1 MPEHKHPLGT
11 VAELDDDAIK
21 SLDDD
26 LRGDLI
32 LPDSEEYED
41 ARNVWNGLINKYP
54 AIVARV
60 KGATDVATAIQFARE
75 NDLEISIRGGSHHQA
90 GSAIVENGLVVD
102 LEEMDSVHVDPEAQI
117 ARVEPGTR
125 AEDALAET
133 QQHGLAFPTGSAG
146 DVGIPGSTLGGGIG
160 WMRRKH
166 GLGIDALRSVEL
178 VTAEGK
184 VVKASPDQNEELF
197 WAVRGGGGNFGV
209 VTSFEFD
216 LYEVGPMV
224 QGLGIFYPA
233 DAAEDVL
240 ETHREVVEDA
250 PEELTTIL
258 LRGEVP
264 NLPPM
269 PDELAGTSA
278 VGILGCYAG
287 DPEEGETV
295 IEPLRS
301 VTEPLID
308 MSDVMP
314 YEMLHDL
321 GTQMYPWG
329 RKYTHRSV
337 FVDDLSDEVHDIVL
351 EQAEAA
357 PTPMSA
363 VGIWPLGGN
372 IGHGGDY
379 AFPWDDKQYM
389 ITIEGNWEETANAP
403 TLEWAH
409 ETERRLREVD
419 DAGAEGAYAGF
430 TGVEEQDWEGWHEQV
445 YGDNYD
451 RLAAVKAEYD
461 PDNVFSLN
469 VNVDPDNVSSDRGG
483 N

>member
-1 MPEHKHPLGT
+1 MSERKHPLGT
-11 VAELDDDAIK
+11 VAELDEAAIK
-21 SLDDD
+21 ELDEN

-41 ARNVWNGLINKYP
+41 ARNVWNGLVNKYP
-54 AIVARV
+54 AVITRV

-75 NDLEISIRGGSHHQA
+75 NDLDISIRGGAHHQA
-90 GSAIVENGLVVD
+90 GSAIVNQGLVVD
-102 LEEMDSVHVDPEAQI
+102 LEDMDGVHVDPDEQV

-125 AEDALAET
+125 AEDVLAET

-160 WMRRKH
+160 WMRRKN

-178 VTAEGK
+178 VTAEGEL
-184 VVKASPDQNEELF
+184 VKASPDRNEELF

-209 VTSFEFD
+209 VTNFEFD

-224 QGLGIFYPA
+224 QSLGIFYPY
-233 DAAEDVL
+233 DLAEEVM
-240 ETHREVVEDA
+240 ETHRQVVEDA

-258 LRGEVP
+258 LSGHVP

-269 PDELAGTSA
+269 PDELAGTDA
-278 VGILGCYAG
+278 VAMLGCYAG
-287 DPEEGETV
+287 DPEEGAEV
-295 IEPLRS
+295 IEPLREIG
-301 VTEPLID
+301 EPLID
-308 MSDVMP
+308 MSDMMP

-337 FVDDLSDEVHDIVL
+337 FVDDLSDDIHNIVV
-351 EQAEAA
+351 EQTEAA

-379 AFPWDDKQYM
+379 AYPWEDKQYM
-389 ITIEGNWEETANAP
+389 ITIEGNWEDYQNEP
-403 TLEWAH
+403 TLDWAAK
-409 ETERRLREVD
+409 TEQKIR
-419 DAGAEGAYAGF
+419 DAGGEGAYAGF
-430 TGVEEQDWEGWHEQV
+430 TGVEERSWEDWAEQV
-445 YGDNYD
+445 YGDSYD
-451 RLAAVKAEYD
+451 RLAEIKADYD
-461 PDNVFSLN
+461 PDNVFSQN
-469 VNVDPDNVSSDRGG
+469 VNIDPPE
-483 N
+483 

>member
-1 MPEHKHPLGT
+1 MSERKHPLGT
-11 VAELDDDAIK
+11 VAELDEGAIK

-32 LPDSEEYED
+32 LPDNEEYED

-54 AIVARV
+54 AVITRV

-75 NDLEISIRGGSHHQA
+75 NDLEISIRGGAHHQA
-90 GSAIVENGLVVD
+90 GSAIVNQGLVID
-102 LEEMDSVHVDPEAQI
+102 LEDMDGVHVDPEEKV

-125 AEDALAET
+125 AEDVLSET

-160 WMRRKH
+160 WMRRKN

-178 VTAEGK
+178 VTAEGEL
-184 VVKASPDQNEELF
+184 VKASPNQNEELF

-209 VTSFEFD
+209 VTNFEFD

-224 QGLGIFYPA
+224 QSLGIFYPY
-233 DAAEDVL
+233 DLAEEVM
-240 ETHREVVEDA
+240 ETHRQVVEDA

-258 LRGEVP
+258 LSGHVP

-269 PDELAGTSA
+269 PDELAGTDA
-278 VGILGCYAG
+278 VAMLGCYAG
-287 DPEEGETV
+287 DPEKGAEV
-295 IEPLRS
+295 IEPLREIG
-301 VTEPLID
+301 EPLID
-308 MSDVMP
+308 MSDMMP

-321 GTQMYPWG
+321 GTQMYPWE

-337 FVDDLSDEVHDIVL
+337 YVDDLSDEIHNVIV
-351 EQAEAA
+351 EQTEAA

-379 AFPWDDKQYM
+379 AYPWEDKQYM
-389 ITIEGNWEETANAP
+389 ITVEGNWEDYQNQP
-403 TLEWAH
+403 TLDWAA
-409 ETERRLREVD
+409 ETERKIRE
-419 DAGAEGAYAGF
+419 AGGEGAYAGF
-430 TGVEEQDWEGWHEQV
+430 TGVEERSWENWVEQV
-445 YGDNYD
+445 YGDSYD
-451 RLAAVKAEYD
+451 RLAEIKAEYD
-461 PDNVFSLN
+461 PDNVFSQN
-469 VNVDPDNVSSDRGG
+469 VNIDPQERLISQ
-483 N
+483 

>member
-1 MPEHKHPLGT
+1 MASYKHPLGI
-11 VAELDDDAIK
+11 VASLPEEDVKELDEGI
-21 SLDDD
+21 
-26 LRGDLI
+26 RGDLV
-32 LPDSEEYED
+32 LPDSEDYED
-41 ARNVWNGLINKYP
+41 TRNVWNGLVNKYP
-54 AIVARV
+54 ALVVRA
-60 KGATDVATAIQFARE
+60 KGASDVANAVGFATDH
-75 NDLEISIRGGSHHQA
+75 DLDLAIRGGAHNQA
-90 GSAIVENGLVVD
+90 GTALAEGGLVVD
-102 LEEMDSVHVDPEAQI
+102 LSEMDSVSVDPDEQV

-125 AEDALAET
+125 AEDVLAET
-133 QQHGLAFPTGSAG
+133 QPHGLAPPTGSAG

-160 WMRRKH
+160 WMRCKN

-178 VTAEGK
+178 VTAEGEL
-184 VVKASPDQNEELF
+184 VKASPEHNEDLF

-209 VTSFEFD
+209 VTNFEFD

-240 ETHREVVEDA
+240 ETYREVMVDA

-264 NLPPM
+264 GLPPM
-269 PDELAGTSA
+269 PDELAGTPA
-278 VGILGCYAG
+278 VGILGCYTG
-287 DPEEGETV
+287 NPEEGEEV

-301 VTEPLID
+301 VAEPLID

-337 FVDDLSDEVHDIVL
+337 FLDELTDEAHDIIL
-351 EQAEAA
+351 EQMDEA
-357 PTPMSA
+357 PTPMDA
-363 VGIWPLGGN
+363 IGIWSMGGN
-372 IGHGGDY
+372 IGHGPDAAY
-379 AFPWDDKQYM
+379 AWADKQYM
-389 ITIEGNWEETANAP
+389 ITIEGNWEETANSP
-403 TLEWAH
+403 NLEWAR
-409 ETERRLREVD
+409 ETEQLLRDLD

-430 TGVEEQDWEGWHEQV
+430 TGVEEQEWEDWSEQV

-451 RLAAVKAEYD
+451 RLAEVKAEYD

-469 VNVDPDNVSSDRGG
+469 VNIDPADRGD
-483 N
+483 

>member
-1 MPEHKHPLGT
+1 MSDHKHPLGT
-11 VAELDDDAIK
+11 VAELGDEAIAG
-21 SLDDD
+21 LDEG
-26 LRGDLI
+26 LRGDLV
-32 LPDSEEYED
+32 LPDSEGYED
-41 ARNVWNGLINKYP
+41 ARNVWNGLINQYP
-54 AIVARV
+54 AVIARV

-75 NDLEISIRGGSHHQA
+75 HDLEIAVRGGAHHQA

-102 LEEMDSVHVDPEAQI
+102 LADMDGVHVDPEAKI

-125 AEDALAET
+125 AEDVLAET

-160 WMRRKH
+160 WMRRKN

-178 VTAEGK
+178 VTAEGELL
-184 VVKASPDQNEELF
+184 KASADQNEDLF
-197 WAVRGGGGNFGV
+197 WALRGGGGNFGV

-224 QGLGIFYPA
+224 QGLGIFYPF
-233 DAAEDVL
+233 DLSEEVM
-240 ETHREVVEDA
+240 ETHHQVMADA

-258 LRGEVP
+258 LSGHVP

-269 PDELAGTSA
+269 PDELAGTDA
-278 VGILGCYAG
+278 VAMLGCYAG
-287 DPEEGETV
+287 DPESGAEV
-295 IEPLRS
+295 IEPLREIG
-301 VTEPLID
+301 EPLID

-337 FVDDLSDEVHDIVL
+337 FVDDLSEDIHETVVEQTEV
-351 EQAEAA
+351 A

-389 ITIEGNWEETANAP
+389 ITIEGNWEAFQNEP
-403 TLEWAH
+403 TLDWAA
-409 ETERRLREVD
+409 ETERMIRE
-419 DAGAEGAYAGF
+419 AGGEGAYAGF
-430 TGVEEQDWEGWHEQV
+430 TGVEERDWEDWTEQV
-445 YGDNYD
+445 YGENYD
-451 RLAAVKAEYD
+451 RLSEIKAEYD
-461 PDNVFSLN
+461 PDNVFSRN
-469 VNVDPDNVSSDRGG
+469 VNIDPQERLVTQQ
-483 N
+483 